1 MNPRDF
7 LDLARLL
14 ATGTAKSANL
24 RTATSRAY
32 YAAHHVGAE
41 VLTGMGFRINT
52 GAGGHGDVWKRLQ
65 NGGDLDLTLAGS
77 QLADLY
83 SYRVKADYRL
93 RDGKAENQ
101 NNVRGHVEQ
110 AKKIVEAIE
119 QSCSSPKR
127 QNILNAIKSWE
138 TSVSAQT

>member
-14 ATGTAKSANL
+14 VIGTPKPANL

-32 YAAHHVGAE
+32 YSAYHVGAE
-41 VLTGMGFRINT
+41 ILGGMGCTIRISS
-52 GAGGHGDVWKRLQ
+52 GGHGDVSKRLQ
-65 NGGDLDLTLAGS
+65 NSGDEELTVAGS

-83 SYRVKADYRL
+83 SNRIRADYRL
-93 RDGKAENQ
+93 EDGRAENQ
-101 NNVRGHVEQ
+101 ANVRGHIEL

-119 QSCSSPKR
+119 RSCSGPKR
-127 QNILNAIKSWE
+127 QDIVNAIRRWE
-138 TSVSAQT
+138 TLTGG

>member
-7 LDLARLL
+7 LDLANLL
-14 ATGTAKSANL
+14 VSESPKAANL

-32 YAAHHVGAE
+32 YSGHHVGAKILE
-41 VLTGMGFRINT
+41 RMGCTITTGPS
-52 GAGGHGDVWKRLQ
+52 GHGDVWKRLQ
-65 NGGDLDLTLAGS
+65 HSGDEELTVAGS

-83 SYRVKADYRL
+83 SNRIRADYRL
-93 RDGKAENQ
+93 KDGRAENQ
-101 NNVRGHVEQ
+101 ANVRGHIQQ

-127 QNILNAIKSWE
+127 QDIIDAIKQWE
-138 TSVSAQT
+138 ALTGG